1 MQVEIRTNAK
11 GEVIVPLSRV
21 GVEEFDLAE
30 LMDALR
36 DRKNR
41 G

>member
-1 MQVEIRTNAK
+1 MSEIRTNAK
-11 GEVIVPLSRV
+11 NEVIVPFHRPGAPEV
-21 GVEEFDLAE
+21 DLAE
-30 LMDALR
+30 LMEALR

>member
-1 MQVEIRTNAK
+1 MSEIRTNAK
-11 GEVIVPLSRV
+11 NEVIVPFFKV
-21 GVEEFDLAE
+21 GSSESDLEA